1 MAKSEEPLGLDEVRA
16 TALAAYLLSVSTLRF
31 FSKKGIL
38 AQDEVELI
46 LTGVLSRLESS
57 DLVSEPAAHG
67 ARSLLSALGSEFGI
81 QQKPP
86 N

>member
-1 MAKSEEPLGLDEVRA
+1 MAKSEKTLALDEVRA
-16 TALAAYLLSVSTLRF
+16 TALTAYLLSVSTLRLF
-31 FSKKGIL
+31 LKRGIL

-57 DLVSEPAAHG
+57 DLVSVPAAHG
-67 ARSLLSALGSEFGI
+67 ARSLLSALASDLGVP
-81 QQKPP
+81 QKPM